1 VIGLKEGRRHRVAV
15 SLRNLPTDIGRKVIS
30 ERTMGG
36 HFADM
41 PLI

>member
-1 VIGLKEGRRHRVAV
+1 VIRLKKGRRHCVAL
-15 SLRNLPTDIGRKVIS
+15 SLRNLPTDIGSKVIS